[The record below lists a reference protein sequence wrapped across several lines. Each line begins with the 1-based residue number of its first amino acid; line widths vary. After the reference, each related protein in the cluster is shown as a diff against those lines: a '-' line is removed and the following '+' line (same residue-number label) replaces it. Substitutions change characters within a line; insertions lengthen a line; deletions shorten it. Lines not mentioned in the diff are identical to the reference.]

1 MAALLSVS
9 EITSTADIAVKQRRR
24 HRGIGFGP
32 VVEPGLEYRGDALI
46 EAGVKA
52 QGASASRLQPLGA
65 ILFAQAHQAE
75 ANPQGLLVSAIRTNW
90 INLDSAGG
98 KRKDDGPSVGAV
110 IGGENGQSEGTV
122 LAAG

>member
-1 MAALLSVS
+1 MLGSSICCAKPSAMAARRIARKRSKVGLINMAALLSVS

-65 ILFAQAHQAE
+65 ILFGQAHQAE
-75 ANPQGLLVSAIRTNW
+75 ANPQGLLAMQLALADAIHE
-90 INLDSAGG
+90 A
-98 KRKDDGPSVGAV
+98 
-110 IGGENGQSEGTV
+110 
-122 LAAG
+122 